1 MLNDSL
7 NTAPTNL
14 VYLVLRKMPKETFN
28 LHKQQNQPKAL
39 NPFYNNNNNQDVNGT
54 NNNNNNGNFTKNVK
68 MSLSK
73 TNSSHQRNH
82 SFSEIFLK

>member
-7 NTAPTNL
+7 NTSPTNL
-14 VYLVLRKMPKETFN
+14 VYLVLRKMPKETYN

-39 NPFYNNNNNQDVNGT
+39 VKNENLFYNQDVNGT
-54 NNNNNNGNFTKNVK
+54 NNGNFTKNVK
-68 MSLSK
+68 MTLSK